1 MTGRPLALAARVSR
15 LAVLAGGLGLIVVAF
30 LVTLEVVLRKVFL
43 IGLSMA
49 TEVSAYVLAIGTAWA
64 YGHALLQRNHVRVD
78 ALVRLLPRRLLV
90 WVDLLALVALTW
102 FAGLLVWY
110 GYGVL
115 AASLARGSRAMTP
128 LATPMWIP
136 QGFWLLGL
144 AVFLLTCVL
153 LLVHAL
159 RLVLAGRSAE
169 ASDLVGTFSREEEA
183 VSEAVEAAR
192 RQEDPDSRSP

>member
-49 TEVSAYVLAIGTAWA
+49 TEVSAYVLAVGTAWA
-64 YGHALLQRNHVRVD
+64 YGYALLQRNHVRVD

-115 AASLARGSRAMTP
+115 AASLARDSRAMTP

-136 QGFWLLGL
+136 QGLWLLGL

-192 RQEDPDSRSP
+192 RQEDPDRRSP